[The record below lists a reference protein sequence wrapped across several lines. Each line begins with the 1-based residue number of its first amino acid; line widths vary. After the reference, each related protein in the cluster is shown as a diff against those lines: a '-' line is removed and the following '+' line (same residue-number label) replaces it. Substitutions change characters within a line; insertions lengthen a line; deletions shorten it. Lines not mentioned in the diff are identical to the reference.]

1 MLRKSVL
8 SACNA
13 VAFKTK
19 RFGEWIVGGVG
30 GIAKGKIR
38 IQINIMLGDFAV
50 RPLTDL
56 FGGSKADLYG
66 IKVGKLK
73 QFGSLPSS
81 AH

>member
-38 IQINIMLGDFAV
+38 IQINIMLGESEKTEV
-50 RPLTDL
+50 
-56 FGGSKADLYG
+56 
-66 IKVGKLK
+66 K
-73 QFGSLPSS
+73 QVENRYVYRR
-81 AH
+81 